1 MPVLQWHW
9 NCLGTVIN
17 NSRWKV
23 KEMMLTG
30 AKTHYLYAIPNS
42 NSRLRRALPPNKSYA
57 TGNSLWG
64 NRPESRCEADCECG
78 HLLPCP
84 VAVINIADVRVQ
96 NKSL

>member
-1 MPVLQWHW
+1 M
-9 NCLGTVIN
+9 T
-17 NSRWKV
+17 S
-23 KEMMLTG
+23 G
-30 AKTHYLYAIPNS
+30 AKRMKPILNS
-42 NSRLRRALPPNKSYA
+42 NQQATTCLAPLKSYA